1 MPALTIRRVS
11 STTDEDMRP
20 LQSVLEGAP
29 SYSLLVEGRPP
40 SPQAA
45 CEMMASLPPGKTHAD
60 KFVLLVC
67 EEGGAIGCADVIRGY
82 PDDHV
87 AFIGLLLFVE
97 TAQGKSCGPR
107 ALREV
112 ESLGASWGCTLM
124 RIAVIEH
131 NVRALAFWQREGF
144 VEIMR
149 KPAPGFAGQAIVME
163 RALRAQARVG
173 P

>member
-1 MPALTIRRVS
+1 MPALTIHRARS
-11 STTDEDMRP
+11 AADEDIRL

-40 SPQAA
+40 QPRAA
-45 CEMMASLPPGKTHAD
+45 IEMMAALPPGRTHDD
-60 KFVLLVC
+60 KVVVLFC
-67 EEGGAIGCADVIRGY
+67 DEGGAIGCADVIRGY
-82 PDDHV
+82 PEGHV

-97 TAQGKSCGPR
+97 AAQGKSWGCQ
-107 ALREV
+107 ALREIEV
-112 ESLGASWGCTLM
+112 LGASWDCTLM

-144 VEIMR
+144 VEILR
-149 KPAPGFAGQAIVME
+149 KPAPGFTGQAIVME
-163 RALRAQARVG
+163 RALPTRARVG